1 MNKNEKLKLA
11 LILGA
16 LTALGPLSI
25 DMYLPGFKSISKD
38 FNTSMS
44 VVGFSL
50 TSYFI
55 GYSFGQLLYGP
66 LLDRFGRKNPLIG
79 GLILYGISTLL
90 CALSP
95 NITSLIISRFFLS
108 IGGCVGVVASRAIVR
123 DIFDIKESAKFFSS
137 LTLVMGLAPII
148 APLFGS
154 LLTVY
159 FGWRYI
165 FIFLFF
171 FTIVLLLSTK
181 LFLNNIK
188 GQNHKI
194 VLSIS
199 SMYNSYLKIFKN
211 PTFIAFGL
219 AGSVSYASL
228 FAYISGSPF
237 VYMKV
242 FGLSELHYSWAF
254 GINALGLI
262 IGSQTNRYWLKRT
275 DNKKVTMVSLIILVS
290 TATILFIGT
299 LLENFPAFLS
309 MIFIF
314 IFIFLLGIVNPNTM
328 ALALS
333 PFENNAG
340 SASALMGSIQMIVS
354 AIISALVSS
363 GGSALSMV
371 SGMLICSFSGLFI
384 VIIFSKKYRNTNNH
398 INF

>member
-1 MNKNEKLKLA
+1 MNKAEKLKLT

-16 LTALGPLSI
+16 LTAIGPLSI
-25 DMYLPGFKSISKD
+25 DMYLPGFKSIAND
-38 FNTSMS
+38 FNTTMS
-44 VVGFSL
+44 IVGFSL

-66 LLDRFGRKNPLIG
+66 LLDRFGRKIPLIG
-79 GLILYGISTLL
+79 GLILYSISTLL

-95 NITSLIISRFFLS
+95 NITSLIVSRFFLS
-108 IGGCVGVVASRAIVR
+108 IGGCSGVVASRAIVR
-123 DIFDIKESAKFFSS
+123 DIFDLKESAKFFSS

-171 FTIVLLLSTK
+171 FTIILLLSI
-181 LFLNNIK
+181 LFLLHNVK
-188 GQNHKI
+188 GKNYQVALNANTI
-194 VLSIS
+194 
-199 SMYNSYLKIFKN
+199 YNSYLKIFKN
-211 PTFIAFGL
+211 PTFIAYGL

-275 DNKKVTMVSLIILVS
+275 DSKKVTTTSLIILVS
-290 TATILFIGT
+290 IAIILFIGIA
-299 LLENFPAFLS
+299 LEIFPAILS

-314 IFIFLLGIVNPNTM
+314 LFIFLLGIVNPNTM

-333 PFENNAG
+333 PFESNAG

-354 AIISALVSS
+354 AIISGFVSS

-371 SGMLICSFSGLFI
+371 SGMLVCSLSGLFI
-384 VIIFSKKYRNTNNH
+384 VIIFSKK
-398 INF
+398 I

>member
-1 MNKNEKLKLA
+1 MNKAEKLKLT

-16 LTALGPLSI
+16 LTAIGPLSI
-25 DMYLPGFKSISKD
+25 DMYLPGFKSIAND
-38 FNTSMS
+38 FNTTMS

-66 LLDRFGRKNPLIG
+66 LLDRFGRKIPLIG
-79 GLILYGISTLL
+79 GLILYSISTLL

-95 NITSLIISRFFLS
+95 NITSLIVSRFFLS
-108 IGGCVGVVASRAIVR
+108 IGGCSGVVASRAIVR
-123 DIFDIKESAKFFSS
+123 DIFDLKESAKFFSS

-171 FTIVLLLSTK
+171 FTIILLLSI
-181 LFLNNIK
+181 LFLLHNVK
-188 GQNHKI
+188 GKNYQVALNANTI
-194 VLSIS
+194 
-199 SMYNSYLKIFKN
+199 YNSYLKIFKN
-211 PTFIAFGL
+211 PTFIAYGL

-275 DNKKVTMVSLIILVS
+275 DSKKVTTTSLIILVS
-290 TATILFIGT
+290 IAIILFIGIA
-299 LLENFPAFLS
+299 LEIFPAILS

-314 IFIFLLGIVNPNTM
+314 LFIFLLGIVNPNTM

-333 PFENNAG
+333 PFESNAG

-354 AIISALVSS
+354 AIISGFVSS

-371 SGMLICSFSGLFI
+371 SGMLVCSLSGLFI
-384 VIIFSKKYRNTNNH
+384 VIIFSKK
-398 INF
+398 I

>member
-1 MNKNEKLKLA
+1 MNKAEKLKLT

-16 LTALGPLSI
+16 LTAIGPLSI
-25 DMYLPGFKSISKD
+25 DMYLPGFKSIAND
-38 FNTSMS
+38 FNTTMS

-66 LLDRFGRKNPLIG
+66 LLDRFGRKIPLIG
-79 GLILYGISTLL
+79 GLILYSISTLL

-95 NITSLIISRFFLS
+95 NITSLIVSRFFLS
-108 IGGCVGVVASRAIVR
+108 IGGCSGVVASRAIVR
-123 DIFDIKESAKFFSS
+123 DIFDLKESAKFFSS

-171 FTIVLLLSTK
+171 FTIILLLSI
-181 LFLNNIK
+181 LFLLHNVK
-188 GQNHKI
+188 GKNYQVALNANTI
-194 VLSIS
+194 
-199 SMYNSYLKIFKN
+199 YNSYLKIFKN
-211 PTFIAFGL
+211 PTFIAYGL

-275 DNKKVTMVSLIILVS
+275 DSKKVTTTSLIILVS
-290 TATILFIGT
+290 IAIILFIGIA
-299 LLENFPAFLS
+299 LEIFPAILS

-314 IFIFLLGIVNPNTM
+314 LFIFLLGIVNPNTM

-333 PFENNAG
+333 PFESNAG

-354 AIISALVSS
+354 AIISGFVSS

-371 SGMLICSFSGLFI
+371 SGMLVCSFSGLFI
-384 VIIFSKKYRNTNNH
+384 VIIFSKR
-398 INF
+398 I

>member
-1 MNKNEKLKLA
+1 MNKAEKLKLT

-16 LTALGPLSI
+16 LTAIGPLSI
-25 DMYLPGFKSISKD
+25 DMYLPGFKSIAND
-38 FNTSMS
+38 FNTTMS

-66 LLDRFGRKNPLIG
+66 LLDRFGRKIPLIG
-79 GLILYGISTLL
+79 GLILYSISTLL

-95 NITSLIISRFFLS
+95 NITSLIVSRFFLS
-108 IGGCVGVVASRAIVR
+108 IGGCSGVVASRAIVR
-123 DIFDIKESAKFFSS
+123 DIFDLKESAKFFSS

-171 FTIVLLLSTK
+171 FTIILLLSI
-181 LFLNNIK
+181 LFLLHNVK
-188 GQNHKI
+188 GKNYQVALNANTI
-194 VLSIS
+194 
-199 SMYNSYLKIFKN
+199 YNSYLKIFKN
-211 PTFIAFGL
+211 PTFIAYGL

-275 DNKKVTMVSLIILVS
+275 DSKKVTTTSLIILVS
-290 TATILFIGT
+290 IAIILFIGIA
-299 LLENFPAFLS
+299 LEIFPAILS

-314 IFIFLLGIVNPNTM
+314 LFIFLLGIVNPNTM

-333 PFENNAG
+333 PFESNAG

-354 AIISALVSS
+354 AIISGFVSS

-371 SGMLICSFSGLFI
+371 SGMLVCSLSGLFI
-384 VIIFSKKYRNTNNH
+384 VIIFSKKIKKY
-398 INF
+398 

>member
-1 MNKNEKLKLA
+1 MNKAEKLKLT

-16 LTALGPLSI
+16 LTAIGPLSI
-25 DMYLPGFKSISKD
+25 DMYLPGFKSIAND
-38 FNTSMS
+38 FNTTMS

-66 LLDRFGRKNPLIG
+66 LLDRFGRKIPLIG
-79 GLILYGISTLL
+79 GLILYSISTLL

-95 NITSLIISRFFLS
+95 NITSLIVSRFFLS
-108 IGGCVGVVASRAIVR
+108 IGGCSGVVASRAIVR
-123 DIFDIKESAKFFSS
+123 DIFDLKESAKFFSS

-171 FTIVLLLSTK
+171 FTIILLLSI
-181 LFLNNIK
+181 LFLLHNVK
-188 GQNHKI
+188 GKNYQVALNANTI
-194 VLSIS
+194 
-199 SMYNSYLKIFKN
+199 YNSYLKIFKN
-211 PTFIAFGL
+211 PTFIAYGL

-275 DNKKVTMVSLIILVS
+275 DSKKVTTTSLIILVS
-290 TATILFIGT
+290 IAIILFIGIA
-299 LLENFPAFLS
+299 LEIFPAILS

-314 IFIFLLGIVNPNTM
+314 LFIFLLGIVNPNTM

-333 PFENNAG
+333 PFESNAG

-384 VIIFSKKYRNTNNH
+384 VIIFSKK
-398 INF
+398 I

>member
-1 MNKNEKLKLA
+1 MNKAEKLKLT

-16 LTALGPLSI
+16 LTAIGPLSI
-25 DMYLPGFKSISKD
+25 DMYLPGFKSIAND
-38 FNTSMS
+38 FNTTMS
-44 VVGFSL
+44 IVGFSL

-66 LLDRFGRKNPLIG
+66 LLDRFGRKIPLIG
-79 GLILYGISTLL
+79 GLILYSISTLL

-95 NITSLIISRFFLS
+95 NITSLIVSRFFLS
-108 IGGCVGVVASRAIVR
+108 IGGCSGVVASRAIVR
-123 DIFDIKESAKFFSS
+123 DIFDLKESAKFFSS

-171 FTIVLLLSTK
+171 FTIILLLSI
-181 LFLNNIK
+181 LFLLHNVK
-188 GQNHKI
+188 GKNYQVALNANTI
-194 VLSIS
+194 
-199 SMYNSYLKIFKN
+199 YNSYLKIFKN

-275 DNKKVTMVSLIILVS
+275 DSKKVTTTSLIILVS
-290 TATILFIGT
+290 IAIILFIGIA
-299 LLENFPAFLS
+299 LEIFPAILS

-314 IFIFLLGIVNPNTM
+314 LFIFLLGIVNPNTM

-333 PFENNAG
+333 PFESTAG

-354 AIISALVSS
+354 AIISAFVSS

-371 SGMLICSFSGLFI
+371 SGMLFCSFSGLFI
-384 VIIFSKKYRNTNNH
+384 VIIFSKK
-398 INF
+398 I

>member
-1 MNKNEKLKLA
+1 MNKAEKLKLT

-16 LTALGPLSI
+16 LTAIGPLSI
-25 DMYLPGFKSISKD
+25 DMYLPGFKSIAND
-38 FNTSMS
+38 FNTTMS
-44 VVGFSL
+44 IVGFSL

-66 LLDRFGRKNPLIG
+66 LLDRFGRKIPLIG
-79 GLILYGISTLL
+79 GLILYSISTLL

-95 NITSLIISRFFLS
+95 NITSLIVSRFFLS
-108 IGGCVGVVASRAIVR
+108 IGGCSGVVASRAIVR
-123 DIFDIKESAKFFSS
+123 DIFDLKESAKFFSS

-171 FTIVLLLSTK
+171 FTIILLLSI
-181 LFLNNIK
+181 LFLLHNVK
-188 GQNHKI
+188 GKNYQVALNANTI
-194 VLSIS
+194 
-199 SMYNSYLKIFKN
+199 YNSYLKIFKN

-275 DNKKVTMVSLIILVS
+275 DSKKVTTTSLIILVS
-290 TATILFIGT
+290 IAIILFIGIA
-299 LLENFPAFLS
+299 LEIFPAILS

-333 PFENNAG
+333 PFESNAG

-354 AIISALVSS
+354 AIISGFVSS

-371 SGMLICSFSGLFI
+371 SGMLVCSFSGLFI
-384 VIIFSKKYRNTNNH
+384 VIIFSKK
-398 INF
+398 I

>member
-1 MNKNEKLKLA
+1 MNKAEKLKLT

-16 LTALGPLSI
+16 LTAIGPLSI
-25 DMYLPGFKSISKD
+25 DMYLPGFKSIAND
-38 FNTSMS
+38 FNTTMS

-66 LLDRFGRKNPLIG
+66 LLDRFGRKIPLIG
-79 GLILYGISTLL
+79 GLILYSISTLL

-95 NITSLIISRFFLS
+95 NITSLIVSRFFLS
-108 IGGCVGVVASRAIVR
+108 IGGCSGVVASRAIVR
-123 DIFDIKESAKFFSS
+123 DIFDLKESAKFFSS

-171 FTIVLLLSTK
+171 FTIILLLSI
-181 LFLNNIK
+181 LFLLHNVK
-188 GQNHKI
+188 GKNYQVALNANTI
-194 VLSIS
+194 
-199 SMYNSYLKIFKN
+199 YNSYLKIFKN
-211 PTFIAFGL
+211 PTFIAYGL

-275 DNKKVTMVSLIILVS
+275 DSKKVTTTSLIILVS
-290 TATILFIGT
+290 IAIILFIGIA
-299 LLENFPAFLS
+299 LEIFPAILS

-314 IFIFLLGIVNPNTM
+314 LFIFLLGIVNPNTM

-333 PFENNAG
+333 PFESNAG

-354 AIISALVSS
+354 AIISGFVSS

-371 SGMLICSFSGLFI
+371 SGMLVCSLSGLFI
-384 VIIFSKKYRNTNNH
+384 VIIFSKR
-398 INF
+398 I

>member
-1 MNKNEKLKLA
+1 MNKAEKLKLT

-16 LTALGPLSI
+16 LTAIGPLSI
-25 DMYLPGFKSISKD
+25 DMYLPGFKSIAND
-38 FNTSMS
+38 FNTTMS

-66 LLDRFGRKNPLIG
+66 LLDRFGRKIPLIG
-79 GLILYGISTLL
+79 GLILYSISTLL

-95 NITSLIISRFFLS
+95 NITSLIVSRFFLS
-108 IGGCVGVVASRAIVR
+108 IGGCSGVVASRAIVR
-123 DIFDIKESAKFFSS
+123 DIFDLKESAKFFSS

-171 FTIVLLLSTK
+171 FTIILLLSI
-181 LFLNNIK
+181 LFLLHNVK
-188 GQNHKI
+188 GKNYQVALNANTI
-194 VLSIS
+194 
-199 SMYNSYLKIFKN
+199 YNSYLKIFKN
-211 PTFIAFGL
+211 PTFIAYGL

-275 DNKKVTMVSLIILVS
+275 DSKKVTTTSLIILVS
-290 TATILFIGT
+290 IAIILFIGIA
-299 LLENFPAFLS
+299 LEIFPAILS

-314 IFIFLLGIVNPNTM
+314 LFIFLLGIVNPNTM

-333 PFENNAG
+333 PFESNAG

-354 AIISALVSS
+354 AIISGFVSS

-371 SGMLICSFSGLFI
+371 SGMLVCSFSGLFI
-384 VIIFSKKYRNTNNH
+384 VIIFSKK
-398 INF
+398 I